1 MNSSNPQESI
11 ATSDQE
17 PTTPSRTFISI
28 LLRSALSI
36 FSARTLGLLSAA
48 IIGNASAAKED
59 RFAFYFYFHE
69 PEDFLSESFNGNPPA
84 PAVLQFDNSNK
95 EVVREVF
102 ERYYPAPRI
111 RYWSADGYTAWIFDD
126 VGKEGYQPTTS
137 AFLVKDGQIIDARV
151 LVYRES
157 RGQEVGEEFFLE
169 QLEGAR
175 SNGKRLTQE
184 VDAITGATESV
195 YMMQRMARTAI
206 ALDGLVD

>member
-137 AFLVKDGQIIDARV
+137 AFLVK
-151 LVYRES
+151 
-157 RGQEVGEEFFLE
+157 EFFLE